1 MKHTITTYIKR
12 LSSLLLIGMVFYSC
26 GTLPSISIPKSYT
39 SKSQKGVIV
48 GSIAF
53 KNEKPIFNGYIFY
66 YTGKGFE
73 NITASKIVR
82 IDPEQAFKMKF
93 KPDFFDGDKA
103 VYLFSIQEPEGDY
116 NFATMRIVN
125 MGVATH
131 STVDIPIDI
140 SFNIEKGKVKY
151 LGELY
156 FDLNQ
161 SGIQFSDERV
171 RDLNKLNEKFPDLK
185 IE

>member
-1 MKHTITTYIKR
+1 MF
-12 LSSLLLIGMVFYSC
+12 IGMVFYSC
-26 GTLPSISIPKSYT
+26 ATLPSITIPKSFN
-39 SKSQKGVIV
+39 SQSQKGMIV

-53 KNEKPIFNGYIFY
+53 KDERPIYNGYIFY

-73 NITASKIVR
+73 NITASKMVR
-82 IDPEQAFKMKF
+82 IAPEQTFKMKF

-125 MGVATH
+125 MGVAMH
-131 STVDIPIDI
+131 SSADIPIDI

-161 SGIQFSDERV
+161 SGIQVSDERV